1 MFCITIEHKNSC
13 NTFFSIYCK
22 NITTFLYWA
31 LWKCLATSIKKDNAS
46 LWKTWSLFPCE
57 KWTPSQNEVVFL
69 FFFFF
74 FFFWD
79 TMKVLQTCYFK
90 YFDNAWPCPSI
101 LIVSPCRKLWW
112 EKCWN
117 QLLGKFDVDLYAK
130 NQLCHSFFFRY
141 CKEIAK
147 GAFSHYD
154 CG

>member
-13 NTFFSIYCK
+13 NTFFLIYFK

-31 LWKCLATSIKKDNAS
+31 LWKCLATSIKNDNAS
-46 LWKTWSLFPCE
+46 LK
-57 KWTPSQNEVVFL
+57 
-69 FFFFF
+69 FFFF

-79 TMKVLQTCYFK
+79 TVKVLQTCYFK